1 MKLIRKVLALLLLT
15 LPALSSAVTAG
26 FSPINMHHSSWTAK
40 DGAPASVIGI
50 AQTPDRWMWIASLNG
65 LYRFDGVRFERFKLG
80 DGTGP
85 RGDIWGIKVLKNG
98 DLWIGYR
105 FGGASVWRNGKL
117 ESFGAAEGLSTP
129 SVLDFEQD
137 DRGRVWASTAQGFR
151 LFDGKRWNPVDER
164 QSGRTGACF
173 LATDAGGTIWARC
186 ENGVYALPKG
196 ADAFGKKIHDLAFG
210 RLALAGDGTL
220 WATGGG
226 PNELLALSGP
236 GKDRALPA
244 WPRPRTGGGPVLF
257 ESDGKHIWS
266 SQPAGIIRYGPA
278 EKGVAFGVANGL
290 SGNLSNCFYQDDEGN
305 VWVGTENGLDRF
317 RNTALSGVAFPAAF
331 WDAEAIAAG
340 DNGALWV
347 DRNEVKSPDIETLS
361 ALPAQTPATAV
372 SVIYK
377 DGADVWTAGR
387 DGLWHYR
394 DGERTRV
401 PLPDY
406 VTFMQFFTMAKDTE
420 GGLWLAARNVG
431 ILRLK
436 DGVWQRGGGYRE
448 LEGRA
453 TSITRD
459 SSGRMWFGTANNGV
473 RVLDAGKVI
482 QYGPEQGLAVGS
494 VQQVV
499 SSGQD
504 IWIGGTEGLAHF
516 DGSRFQKM
524 TGEDDDTFLGIS
536 GLIDFNSKLWLN
548 GAAGITAISKA
559 ELALAIR
566 NGKHRLKFQRFNYL
580 DGLHGTA
587 TNLFPIPSAVKGSDG
602 KLWFATG
609 AGIFWLDT
617 EKAIANKVP
626 PQVFIRTVNVDNA
639 SVPWTAGQTARIA
652 PNPGRLR
659 IDYTALAYT
668 MPERMQFQYRI
679 DGVDRQWQ
687 EGGATRSASY
697 TGLGP
702 GRYRLHV
709 RAANNDGVWS
719 TSDAVADFEVV
730 PAYYQTLWFQALCA
744 TLLALLLWLSYKLRM
759 AYVARR
765 AVQGY
770 AIKMAERGRIA
781 RDLHDTLLQSV
792 HALSLRL
799 TMTLN
804 KLPPESAMHGEIEHS
819 LDLVEAALQ
828 EGQDKLH
835 GLRSGPVTEL
845 LDEASHLVLGEY
857 PQLPLASSRTGV
869 ARELAPFARE
879 QLLAIALEA
888 LRNAARHAQATQIH
902 FQVSYDTD
910 ALRMTIADNGKG
922 LPDKVASAGCSDS
935 RWGLVGMRERVE
947 QIGAQLT
954 VNSQPDAGTT
964 ISIALPAKCAYVQA
978 R

>member
-40 DGAPASVIGI
+40 DGAPASIIGI

-65 LYRFDGVRFERFKLG
+65 LYRFDGVRFERFALA
-80 DGTGP
+80 DGSRP
-85 RGDIWGIKVLKNG
+85 RADIWGIKVLKNG

-105 FGGASVWRNGKL
+105 FGGASVWRNGRL
-117 ESFGAAEGLSTP
+117 ENFGAAQGLGAS
-129 SVLDFEQD
+129 SVLDFAQD
-137 DRGRVWASTAQGFR
+137 DRGRVWASTSQGFR
-151 LFDGKRWNPVDER
+151 IFDGKRWNRADESL
-164 QSGRTGACF
+164 SGRTGICF
-173 LATDAGGTIWARC
+173 LASDATAMLWARC
-186 ENGVYALPKG
+186 ENGVYTLSKG
-196 ADAFGKKIHDLAFG
+196 ADAFGKKIHELTLG
-210 RLALAGDGTL
+210 RMALAGDGTL

-226 PNELLALSGP
+226 SNELLALSGP
-236 GKDRALPA
+236 GKNKPVPD
-244 WPRPRTGGGPVLF
+244 WPRPRAGGGPLLF
-257 ESDGKHIWS
+257 ERDGKHIWS

-278 EKGVAFGVANGL
+278 EKGVAFSMANGL
-290 SGNLSNCFYQDDEGN
+290 SGNVSNWFYQDDEGN
-305 VWVGTENGLDRF
+305 IWVGTENGLDRF
-317 RNTALSGVAFPAAF
+317 RNTALSGVAFPPAY

-340 DNGALWV
+340 DGGALWV
-347 DRNEVKSPDIETLS
+347 DGNEVKSPDTRTLA
-361 ALPAQTPATAV
+361 ALPAQTPESAV
-372 SVIYK
+372 SVMYK

-387 DGLWHYR
+387 DGLWHYH
-394 DGERTRV
+394 DGQRSRV
-401 PLPDY
+401 PLPDS
-406 VTFMQFFTMAKDTE
+406 VKVMQFFAMSKDAE
-420 GGLWLAARNVG
+420 GGLWLSARNVG
-431 ILRLK
+431 NLRLK
-436 DGVWQRGGGYRE
+436 DGVWQLGGGYKD
-448 LEGRA
+448 LERIA
-453 TSITRD
+453 NSITRD
-459 SSGRMWFGTANNGV
+459 RSGRLWFGVANNSI
-473 RVLDAGKVI
+473 RVLDAGKVRL
-482 QYGPEQGLAVGS
+482 YGPEQGLSVGT
-494 VQQVV
+494 VLQILPGENDAWV
-499 SSGQD
+499 
-504 IWIGGTEGLAHF
+504 GGSEGLAHF
-516 DGSRFQKM
+516 DGSRFQKL
-524 TGEDDDTFLGIS
+524 TGEDEDAFLGVS
-536 GLIDFNSKLWLN
+536 GLIDYNSKLWLN
-548 GAAGITAISKA
+548 GAAGVTAISKA
-559 ELALAIR
+559 ELALAIGDGR
-566 NGKHRLKFQRFNYL
+566 HRLKFQRFNHL

-587 TNLFPIPSAVKGSDG
+587 TNSFPIPSAVKGSDG

-617 EKAIANKVP
+617 EKASTNKVP
-626 PQVFIRTVNVDNA
+626 PQVFIRTINVDNA

-799 TMTLN
+799 TVTLN
-804 KLPPESAMHGEIEHS
+804 KLPPESALHGEIERS

-869 ARELAPFARE
+869 ARVLAPFARE

-935 RWGLVGMRERVE
+935 RWGMVGMRERVE
-947 QIGAQLT
+947 QLGAQLT
-954 VNSQPDAGTT
+954 VNSQHDAGTT